1 MAGAR
6 PFGAIVLSET
16 PGACEGAAETEVGE
30 RELKALPVPLAYG
43 GVRPRRMSQTRSLEL
58 GPAARP
64 VAVPEDLDVPSV
76 TKAIGRVE
84 LPLHARWSGP
94 PITYDLA
101 DRTDRARVYEQV
113 PREGIEDDVK
123 FYIDADQLVE
133 LWDELVLPPSV
144 RKAWEDWFRR
154 HRHGE

>member
-1 MAGAR
+1 MA
-6 PFGAIVLSET
+6 
-16 PGACEGAAETEVGE
+16 
-30 RELKALPVPLAYG
+30 
-43 GVRPRRMSQTRSLEL
+43 QTRSLEL

-64 VAVPEDLDVPSV
+64 VAVPEDLDDPSV
-76 TKAIGRVE
+76 AKATGRIE
-84 LPLHARWSGP
+84 LPLHVRWSGP

-113 PREGIEDDVK
+113 LREGNEDDVR
-123 FYIDADQLVE
+123 FYIDADRLVE